1 MKPSSNKTQNPYVV
15 IVVLNYNNF
24 EDTEQCILS
33 LLEVQYPHFSIIIID
48 NASPDGSGKR
58 LQERFSDI
66 ECILSERNDGYAAGN
81 NIGIKRAIALGAE
94 YILILNNDTI
104 VQPQFLT
111 EILNIFTNYDNV
123 GIATC
128 KILYERTRDIYV
140 SAGRISRMLCAIVP
154 LAKKDTERICEVN
167 YIAGCAM
174 LIKKEVFDAVGFF
187 DESFFMYYEDVEF
200 SLRVAKKFKLMYTPH
215 GTIFHKSGGGDLW
228 KNYTPF
234 YFYYSSRNRIIVF
247 GEKNLI
253 VRLYAFFANLV
264 NAGIKILYLIYH
276 CTIIYDSD
284 IWKKVSALLVGMV
297 DGLRNRRGKK

>member
-1 MKPSSNKTQNPYVV
+1 MRTSSNRSQNPYVV
-15 IVVLNYNNF
+15 VVVLNYNNF
-24 EDTEQCILS
+24 EDTERCITS
-33 LLEVQYPHFSIIIID
+33 LLETQYSNFSIIIID
-48 NASPDGSGKR
+48 NASSDGSGKR
-58 LQERFSDI
+58 LQERFSTI

-81 NIGIKRAIALGAE
+81 NIGIKRAMSLGAE

-111 EILNIFTNYDNV
+111 EMLDSFSDYDNV
-123 GIATC
+123 GIVTC
-128 KILYERTRDIYV
+128 KILYDRTKNIYV
-140 SAGRISRMLCAIVP
+140 SAGRISKALCAIVP
-154 LAKKDTERICEVN
+154 LTKKDIGRICEVS

-174 LIKKEVFDAVGFF
+174 LVKREVFDVVGLL

-200 SLRVAKKFKLMYTPH
+200 SLRVSKKYKLIYTPY
-215 GTIFHKSGGGDLW
+215 GIIFHKSGGGDLW

-253 VRLYAFFANLV
+253 VRLYAFFANFA

-276 CTIIYDSD
+276 CTIVYDPN
-284 IWKKVSALLVGMV
+284 IWKKVSALVVGMV